1 MKKMQ
6 RKWGFI
12 ATLALLVATSACT
25 RQEEVATPSESLKS
39 AAEVKVSDFKPTATL
54 QEIML
59 SVIDPNIDPIWNS
72 ISTVSTAEGITEV
85 RPETDEDW
93 EKLRNHAIT
102 LREVANLL
110 VIPGRKVAH
119 PEVSTS
125 THHTE
130 LHAEAIEA
138 LIAAQW
144 PAFVQRAH
152 ALQDAAGLAISAI
165 DEKNV
170 DRLEEVGGI
179 IEHTCESCHSQFW
192 YPDDKRP
199 TN

>member
-1 MKKMQ
+1 MKEMQ
-6 RKWGFI
+6 RKWVFI

-25 RQEEVATPSESLKS
+25 KQTGVAAPSESPKS
-39 AAEVKVSDFKPTATL
+39 TVAVNVSDFKPTATL

-72 ISTVSTAEGITEV
+72 ISTVSTAKGITEV

-119 PEVSTS
+119 PEASTS

-130 LHAEAIEA
+130 LQAEAIEA

-144 PAFVQRAH
+144 PIFVQRAH